1 MNSRNPVNPTN
12 FLLFILC
19 FFFFIISSGYA
30 AQLSNPP
37 SFPFTKE
44 GQREIIVKGSGGGLT
59 DIAIFPFA
67 NFSEDKNAVTFV
79 MPLLKD
85 RLEAKGFRVLDEES
99 LNRFLLKG
107 RIRST
112 GYISTDI
119 ARKLGEELNVK
130 AVLVGSINSFYTGEN
145 PQIGFSFRLIDTS
158 DGTII
163 WANHAAATGKDF
175 IGILG
180 LGRVKTI
187 DRLASKVLDKLLD
200 SFGIAPPYKERE
212 STYRIAVMPFRNE
225 SKIKDANMIATYMF
239 IVELFKSKRFEPL
252 SYGDVRNL
260 VVNLRFRG
268 KGEIDYKYMKEIS
281 GSSGVDGI
289 LVGTVELYKEGEGTV
304 PPEAVISARLINAR
318 TDRVLWYDSYQYRG
332 DEGIFILDWG
342 RIRSAENVAY
352 KVVSELVK
360 EMDKTKWY

>member
-1 MNSRNPVNPTN
+1 MNSRNPINPTN

-19 FFFFIISSGYA
+19 FLIFAISSGYA
-30 AQLSNPP
+30 AQSHQ
-37 SFPFTKE
+37 KM
-44 GQREIIVKGSGGGLT
+44 

-79 MPLLKD
+79 VPLLRD
-85 RLEAKGFRVLDEES
+85 RLEAKGFGVLDDDS
-99 LNRFLLKG
+99 LNRFLLKN
-107 RIRST
+107 RVRSV
-112 GYISTDI
+112 GYISTDM

-130 AVLVGSINSFYTGEN
+130 AVLVGSINSFYTGKN
-145 PQIGFSFRLIDTS
+145 PQIGFSARLIDTS

-163 WANHAAATGKDF
+163 WANHAAATGEDF
-175 IGILG
+175 VGILG
-180 LGRVKTI
+180 LGRVKTM
-187 DRLASKVLDKLLD
+187 DRLASRVLNELLD
-200 SFGIAPPYKERE
+200 SFDITPPYKERE
-212 STYRIAVMPFRNE
+212 STYRIVVMPFHNE
-225 SKIKDANMIATYMF
+225 SKTKDAGMIATYMF
-239 IVELFKSKRFEPL
+239 IIELFKSKVFEPL

-268 KGEIDYKYMKEIS
+268 RGEIDYKYMNKIS
-281 GSSGVDGI
+281 ESSGVDGI
-289 LVGTVELYKEGEGTV
+289 LVGTVELYKENEGTA

-318 TDRVLWYDSYQYRG
+318 TDRILWYDSYQYKG

-360 EMDKTKWY
+360 DMDEVKWH